1 MAEIEQARKR
11 LKKMVKKL
19 KRALTKEWEQLV
31 AELPVDLESSVQQYQ
46 ALCRRREIK
55 SGADLLRLIL
65 IYALSLSLTTT
76 TLWAVGLQ
84 LGDLSRQA
92 LDKRILKSTAW
103 LEYLLA
109 ALLPQVV
116 PLSAVQMGGIR
127 RLWLRD
133 ASVISRPGSPGTE
146 WRLHLSWFPFELQ
159 PAHLSLSDEH
169 QGEGLEPT
177 ELQAGDLVVGDRSYG
192 LWRTIKLVLA
202 ASAFFIFRFTWSNL
216 PLSHLSGEPF
226 DLIAWLKTLPA
237 DQFQAEI
244 PVTVSADPL
253 KRPLRL
259 VVGRLPEAKAKEAR
273 ETARRQAQKKQHQ
286 VQPQTLIAA
295 GFCLLLTNLP
305 LPTWATASV
314 LALYRLRWQIEWCF
328 RRWKSLCQLEQLPP
342 YPAKIAKPVLL
353 AKLILILLLQQ
364 RLGQL
369 PWLEWWTA
377 PEPAPT
383 ISALV
388 QMTYDRLRQIIQPA
402 ALLDLL
408 LEDPTSF
415 LRQLRASRRRRPVQL
430 IALFQRFVNRLVP
443 ASSFSP

>member
-1 MAEIEQARKR
+1 
-11 LKKMVKKL
+11 
-19 KRALTKEWEQLV
+19 
-31 AELPVDLESSVQQYQ
+31 
-46 ALCRRREIK
+46 
-55 SGADLLRLIL
+55 
-65 IYALSLSLTTT
+65 LSLSLTTT
-76 TLWAVGLQ
+76 AVWAVGLQ
-84 LGDLSRQA
+84 LGNLSRQA

-116 PLSAVQMGGIR
+116 PLSALQMNGIR

-159 PAHLSLSDEH
+159 PVQLSLSDEH
-169 QGEGLEPT
+169 QSEGLEPT
-177 ELQAGDLVVGDRSYG
+177 QLQAQDLVVGDRSYG
-192 LWRTIKLVLA
+192 LWRTIKLVFE

-216 PLSHLSGEPF
+216 PLSRLSGEPF
-226 DLIAWLKTLPA
+226 DLIEWLKALPA

-244 PVTVSADPL
+244 SLRISADPQQ
-253 KRPLRL
+253 RPLRL
-259 VVGRLPEAKAKEAR
+259 VMGRLPEEKAKAAR

-295 GFCLLLTNLP
+295 GFCLLVTNLP
-305 LPTWATASV
+305 AWSWSTASV

-328 RRWKSLCQLEQLPP
+328 RRFKSLCQLDQLPS
-342 YPAKIAKPVLL
+342 YPAKIAYPVLL
-353 AKLILILLLQQ
+353 AKLILILILQQ

-388 QMTYDRLRQIIQPA
+388 QMTYDRLREIIRPT
-402 ALLDLL
+402 ALLDRLL
-408 LEDPTSF
+408 DDPTPF
-415 LRQLRASRRRRPVQL
+415 LRQLRASRRRRSVQL
-430 IALFQRFVNRLVP
+430 IDLFQRLVISP
-443 ASSFSP
+443 GPSPSFFP

>member
-1 MAEIEQARKR
+1 
-11 LKKMVKKL
+11 
-19 KRALTKEWEQLV
+19 
-31 AELPVDLESSVQQYQ
+31 
-46 ALCRRREIK
+46 LCRRREIK
-55 SGADLLRLIL
+55 SGADLFRLIL

-76 TLWAVGLQ
+76 TVWAVGLQ

-116 PLSAVQMGGIR
+116 PLSRVQMSGLR

-169 QGEGLEPT
+169 QSEGLAST
-177 ELQAGDLVVGDRSYG
+177 DLQADDLVVGDRSYG
-192 LWRTIKLVLA
+192 LWRTIKLILA

-216 PLSHLSGEPF
+216 PLRHLSGQAF
-226 DLIAWLKTLPA
+226 DLIEWLKALPA

-244 PVTVSADPL
+244 SLTVAADPL
-253 KRPLRL
+253 KRPVRL
-259 VVGRLPEAKAKEAR
+259 VVGRLPKEKAKEAR
-273 ETARRQAQKKQHQ
+273 QTARRQAQKKQHQ

-305 LPTWATASV
+305 VLSWPTASV

-328 RRWKSLCQLEQLPP
+328 RRWKSLCQLEQLPA

-369 PWLEWWTA
+369 PWVEWWTG
-377 PEPAPT
+377 PQPAPT
-383 ISALV
+383 ISAFV
-388 QMTYDRLRQIIQPA
+388 QMTYDRLRQIIRPA

-430 IALFQRFVNRLVP
+430 IELFQRFVIQLEP
-443 ASSFSP
+443 AFSFSP